1 PLQPLAAREADARA
15 HDVPRERDPG
25 DRLVLARR
33 QRDHGHR
40 PRDAALRPP
49 MSLRRL
55 EVLQWIGLL
64 AGALVWTGRHVVGYG
79 ITEAECSR
87 GGMHWGIT
95 NDVWQGVLLGAAALL
110 VLAAEAAAVA
120 VVYRT
125 RESSYESPP

>member
-1 PLQPLAAREADARA
+1 
-15 HDVPRERDPG
+15 
-25 DRLVLARR
+25 
-33 QRDHGHR
+33 
-40 PRDAALRPP
+40 

-55 EVLQWIGLL
+55 EILQWVGLL
-64 AGALVWTGRHVVGYG
+64 AGALVWTGQHVVGYG

-125 RESSYESPP
+125 RESSYESPPAPGRIRFFAIAAVAANLIFLTIMLLDGLAAIFNIACRQG